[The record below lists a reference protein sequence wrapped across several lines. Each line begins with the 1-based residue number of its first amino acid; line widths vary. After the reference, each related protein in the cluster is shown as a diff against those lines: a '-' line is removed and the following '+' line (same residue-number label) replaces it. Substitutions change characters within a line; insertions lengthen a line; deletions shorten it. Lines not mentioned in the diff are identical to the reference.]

1 MTIVIILS
9 VVAVLIGGFFFMR
22 RSGASDTS
30 PSRELPKGEKH
41 ELDAVAEQASSAPSP
56 DKAEV
61 SAPEPAPEKSAIAAA
76 EPADEPADE
85 PQAAPAEEPAT
96 AETTPALLK
105 AHEAVEVSAPSRRA
119 TPEEVA
125 ALRDGLGTTRRGGF
139 IARLASLF
147 SSKKTIDPSL
157 LEEMEELLI
166 TADIG
171 VQATEKILG
180 RLRGAME
187 AGTIKDGDAAWA
199 ALREHAYELLSKP
212 GSGGLSFQKT
222 PTVIL
227 VIGVNGV
234 GKTTTIGKL
243 ASRLKDEGKTVL
255 LAAGDT
261 FRAAAV
267 LQLQVWGRR
276 VGCEV
281 VKGKERADPGSVI
294 FDAVK
299 KGIEMGA
306 DVIIADT
313 AGRLHTKAPLMEE
326 LQKVGRTAEK
336 ALGRPADEVLL
347 VVDSTT
353 GQNAVQQT
361 ALFKEALPISG
372 LVLTKLDGTAK
383 GGVIMGIVD
392 SHGIPVRY
400 IGIGERVEDLKEFE
414 PRAFADALFAPPEEG
429 ELGD

>member
-1 MTIVIILS
+1 MTIVIIL
-9 VVAVLIGGFFFMR
+9 AVLAVLVGGFFFLR
-22 RSGASDTS
+22 RSNGAPDIS
-30 PSRELPKGEKH
+30 PSRELTKGEGR
-41 ELDAVAEQASSAPSP
+41 ELEAVAEQPVEPVA
-56 DKAEV
+56 
-61 SAPEPAPEKSAIAAA
+61 APEPVPKPVAA
-76 EPADEPADE
+76 ETPVQAPA
-85 PQAAPAEEPAT
+85 AEEPI
-96 AETTPALLK
+96 EEPALV
-105 AHEAVEVSAPSRRA
+105 EAPVKTQEAIAVSAPSRRA
-119 TPEEVA
+119 TAEEVA

-147 SSKKTIDPSL
+147 SSKKSIDPSL

-171 VQATEKILG
+171 VQATEKILN

-187 AGTIKDGDAAWA
+187 SGAIKDGDAAWA

-212 GSGGLSFQKT
+212 GSGGISFKQS

-281 VKGKERADPGSVI
+281 VTGKERADPGSVI

-299 KGIEMGA
+299 KGVEMGA

-353 GQNAVQQT
+353 GQNAIQQT

-383 GGVIMGIVD
+383 GGVILGIVD

-429 ELGD
+429 ELAD